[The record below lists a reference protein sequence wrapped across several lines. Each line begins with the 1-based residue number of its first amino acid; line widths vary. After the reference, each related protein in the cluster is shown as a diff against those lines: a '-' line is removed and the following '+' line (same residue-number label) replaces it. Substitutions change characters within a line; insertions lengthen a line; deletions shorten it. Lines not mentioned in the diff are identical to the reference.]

1 MRALTRLSRVL
12 TSHGPQTTVRH
23 LEYQAQA
30 DLLSDIHE
38 LQVEQAVV
46 LAQVMDWLAAVSIE
60 LAAVSGQ
67 LQRKKERSR
76 SARYVLSRV
85 RCAWSLTLTGCLMPS
100 AMARG
105 Q

>member
-1 MRALTRLSRVL
+1 MRALTCLSRVL

-46 LAQVMDWLAAVSIE
+46 LAQVMDRLAAVSIE

-76 SARYVLSRV
+76 SARYVLY
-85 RCAWSLTLTGCLMPS
+85 
-100 AMARG
+100 
-105 Q
+105 

>member
-12 TSHGPQTTVRH
+12 TSHGPRTTVRH
-23 LEYQAQA
+23 LDYQPQA
-30 DLLSDIHE
+30 DLLSEIHD
-38 LQVEQAVV
+38 LQVQQADI
-46 LAQVMDWLAAVSIE
+46 LAQVVDRLAAVSIE

-67 LQRKKERSR
+67 LQRKQERSR

>member
-1 MRALTRLSRVL
+1 MRALTRLPRVL
-12 TSHGPQTTVRH
+12 TSHGPQTTVPH
-23 LEYQAQA
+23 LDFQAQV
-30 DLLSDIHE
+30 DLLSEIRD
-38 LQVEQAVV
+38 LQFEQAAI
-46 LAQVMDWLAAVSIE
+46 LAQAMDRLAAVSIE